1 MTTGLPKTINWR
13 LFVYTRRNLLV
24 SLAILFAAI
33 LVIAFAI
40 WPQITSITETR
51 AKLAKEQKELQKVTI
66 KLRELD
72 TIKVS
77 EEFNQ
82 TDKVNQVLPSR
93 KPLLEFLSG
102 LNTIAGITQVAVSDL
117 KVNPGQIA
125 TDSSQLKTA
134 TRKTGQANYDFLDL
148 KLAVSGQLHDIQRF
162 LSLIEQISPITTI
175 TQIDLNRDKKSGAS
189 GVILTK
195 AELTLRVHYFTQQI
209 TTSLTTTLPQIT
221 SREKNIF
228 KTIQDFTIPV
238 AENPTKVTGGGNANP
253 FLTDVILD
261 Q

>member
-1 MTTGLPKTINWR
+1 MTTGIPKTINWR
-13 LFVYTRRNLLV
+13 LFVYTRKNLLV
-24 SLAILFAAI
+24 AGAVIIAAI
-33 LVIAFAI
+33 LVVVFAI
-40 WPQITSITETR
+40 WPQITSIADTR
-51 AKLAKEQKELQKVTI
+51 TKLAKEQKELQKVTI

-102 LNTIAGITQVAVSDL
+102 LNTIAGSTQVAVSDL

-125 TDSSQLKTA
+125 TDSSQLRTTA
-134 TRKTGQANYDFLDL
+134 RKAGQASYDFLDL
-148 KLAVSGQLHDIQRF
+148 KLAVSGQLGDIQRF

-175 TQIDLNRDKKSGAS
+175 TQIDLNRDKKSGD
-189 GVILTK
+189 GNVILTK

-209 TTSLTTTLPQIT
+209 TTSLTATLPQIT
-221 SREKNIF
+221 TREKTIF
-228 KTIQDFTIPV
+228 KTIQEFTIPV

-253 FLTDVILD
+253 FLTDAILD

>member
-13 LFVYTRRNLLV
+13 LFVYTRMQL
-24 SLAILFAAI
+24 LFAIAI
-33 LVIAFAI
+33 AVAGLLIVAFAI
-40 WPQITSITETR
+40 WPQITSIAETR
-51 AKLAKEQKELQKVTI
+51 SKLAKEQKELQKVTI

-102 LNTIAGITQVAVSDL
+102 LNNIAGVTQVAVSDL

-125 TDSSQLKTA
+125 TDSSQLKSA
-134 TRKTGQANYDFLDL
+134 ARKSNQAGYDFLDL
-148 KLAVSGQLHDIQRF
+148 KLAVSGELENIQRF
-162 LSLIEQISPITTI
+162 LTLIEQISPITTI
-175 TQIDLNRDKKSGAS
+175 TQIDLNRDRKTNAS
-189 GVILTK
+189 GLILTK
-195 AELTLRVHYFTQQI
+195 AELTLRVHYFTQQV

-221 SREKNIF
+221 TREKTIF
-228 KTIQDFTIPV
+228 KTIQEFTIPV
-238 AENPTKVTGGGNANP
+238 AENPTKVTGGGNSNP
-253 FLTDVILD
+253 FLTDAILD

>member
-1 MTTGLPKTINWR
+1 MTPNLPQNINWR
-13 LFVYTRRNLLV
+13 LFVYTRKNFLISIAV
-24 SLAILFAAI
+24 ILAAVLI
-33 LVIAFAI
+33 VAFAI
-40 WPQITSITETR
+40 WPQIASITETQR
-51 AKLAKEQKELQKVTI
+51 KLSKEQKELQKVTI

-77 EEFNQ
+77 PEFNQ

-125 TDSSQLKTA
+125 TDSSQLKTVS
-134 TRKTGQANYDFLDL
+134 RKAGQANYDFLDL
-148 KLAVSGQLHDIQRF
+148 KLAVSGQLTDIQRF

-175 TQIDLNRDKKSGAS
+175 TQIDLNRENKPGAT

-209 TTSLTTTLPQIT
+209 TTSLTATLPQIT
-221 SREKNIF
+221 AREKNIF

-238 AENPTKVTGGGNANP
+238 AENPTKVTGGGNTNP
-253 FLTDVILD
+253 FLTDIILD